1 MLESAMVSPTVLCL
15 FIRRGQAL
23 RVVDVGIV
31 VGFFI
36 LLTMVDV
43 DVEIMVVAL
52 ASTVVVAK
60 ISNARNARNS
70 SMRVTVG
77 LVNVCCILKK
87 ESDWIIFILLGFL
100 IQ

>member
-1 MLESAMVSPTVLCL
+1 MLESAMVLLTVLCP

-31 VGFFI
+31 VGFF
-36 LLTMVDV
+36 LLTLVDV

-87 ESDWIIFILLGFL
+87 KF
-100 IQ
+100 

>member
-1 MLESAMVSPTVLCL
+1 MLELAMVSFIVLHP

-23 RVVDVGIV
+23 RLRVVVVDEGIV
-31 VGFFI
+31 VGFFF
-36 LLTMVDV
+36 LLTVV
-43 DVEIMVVAL
+43 DVEIMIVAL

-60 ISNARNARNS
+60 ISNARNARKS

-87 ESDWIIFILLGFL
+87 KF
-100 IQ
+100 

>member
-1 MLESAMVSPTVLCL
+1 MLESAMVLLTVLCP

-31 VGFFI
+31 VGFF
-36 LLTMVDV
+36 LLTLVDV

-87 ESDWIIFILLGFL
+87 EF
-100 IQ
+100 

>member
-1 MLESAMVSPTVLCL
+1 MLESAMVLLTVLCP

-31 VGFFI
+31 VGFFF
-36 LLTMVDV
+36 LLAVVDV

-87 ESDWIIFILLGFL
+87 KF
-100 IQ
+100 

>member
-1 MLESAMVSPTVLCL
+1 MLESAMVLLTVLCP

-31 VGFFI
+31 VGFF
-36 LLTMVDV
+36 LLTLVDV

-60 ISNARNARNS
+60 ISNARNARKS

-87 ESDWIIFILLGFL
+87 EF
-100 IQ
+100 